1 MILDMAQSMSLLII
15 SLLAIALLLKILVIV
30 HGQTRHVKN
39 LEHRLN
45 AMESLNENLNIVSE
59 DSTIERK
66 EV

>member
-1 MILDMAQSMSLLII
+1 MILDMAQSISLLII

-39 LEHRLN
+39 LEQRLD
-45 AMESLNENLNIVSE
+45 AMESLNENTIRITE
-59 DSTIERK
+59 DSTNERK